1 MQFRTQI
8 PPESSQSGLVMVR
21 TDQGHTL
28 QVKLPH
34 GGQPGDSIVF
44 TMPAEGQT
52 AKEPILARLEDEKEP
67 ATAKSLSQ
75 KATAALLPQN
85 EDGGTASWGSRV
97 LQRLLPHEI
106 YVSEGVLTLIL
117 TVLFVS
123 ALVMGVVAGVLSAH
137 PPEEEYGV

>member
-8 PPESSQSGLVMVR
+8 PPESSETGLVLVH

-52 AKEPILARLEDEKEP
+52 TKEPILARLEEDEKETTTAESLP
-67 ATAKSLSQ
+67 ATP
-75 KATAALLPQN
+75 ALLPKN
-85 EDGGTASWGSRV
+85 EDGIRAWGSGV
-97 LQRLLPHEI
+97 VQRLLPKEI

-117 TVLFVS
+117 TFLFAS
-123 ALVMGVVAGVLSAH
+123 ALVVGVVAGALSTH
-137 PPEEEYGV
+137 PPEEEYGF